1 MSETRVKIQT
11 VVQNQL
17 PGFVVEESPLLV
29 EFLKQYYVS
38 QEYTSGTYDIIQNID
53 KYVKLDEI
61 LNHASTATLLSDIDS
76 ITDTI
81 TDTITRTTTTASTI
95 AATTA
100 TSAASAATTTA
111 TTTIATTTAATTAT
125 TTASTTPTTTAS
137 TTVTIS

>member
-81 TDTITRTTTTASTI
+81 TVFEGTLTDGFPDKYGIINGELFVSF
-95 AATTA
+95 
-100 TSAASAATTTA
+100 
-111 TTTIATTTAATTAT
+111 
-125 TTASTTPTTTAS
+125 
-137 TTVTIS
+137 